1 MQDIC
6 CTAPGGAATHKLG
19 TDALSSLWRT
29 LLEQSGQAVTE
40 LPAPDDGLWMLLFVN
55 HLLWIEAGLID
66 QGLTL
71 L

>member
-1 MQDIC
+1 MENPARAEWAGGDR
-6 CTAPGGAATHKLG
+6 TA
-19 TDALSSLWRT
+19 
-29 LLEQSGQAVTE
+29 
-40 LPAPDDGLWMLLFVN
+40 APDDGLWMLLFVN

>member
-1 MQDIC
+1 MENP
-6 CTAPGGAATHKLG
+6 ARAE
-19 TDALSSLWRT
+19 W
-29 LLEQSGQAVTE
+29 QAVTE